1 MKYGMFNYKTNFNYT
16 WMYMC
21 SQEVFFFC
29 FLFSFTMRDFIF
41 LFSNSKGLCK
51 QLGIRVPCEELLGP
65 FAPLRLKVP
74 KE

>member
-1 MKYGMFNYKTNFNYT
+1 MACPINKHILITHGSICVHK
-16 WMYMC
+16 
-21 SQEVFFFC
+21 SD
-29 FLFSFTMRDFIF
+29 FLFPFTMEDFIF

-65 FAPLRLKVP
+65 FEPLRLKVP